1 MKVKVD
7 KIASSTR
14 NVPLSEEVEISSKIE
29 AKEGNLIVVKSLE
42 EKSIYGEIELIDGS
56 MSKISKGDMIV
67 GVLGER
73 KALKGFKGEVPQ
85 KLEVGDVVNVLNLG
99 GILGKCTSENHNFGT
114 SLKAEVQGTIVSSGR
129 PVNLRKN
136 AIEWKNHLEK
146 ISPIILVSGTC
157 MESGKTTVACE
168 IIRGLK
174 QKGYRIVGAKLT
186 GISCLKD
193 INKMVDYGALFSKI
207 FTDAGMPST
216 THVENVVVAAKGI
229 LSELSKKNPD
239 IIVAEL
245 GDGLL
250 GGYGVTSIL
259 KDDEIMNSVK
269 VHIFCATDPVGA
281 YGGKKIFEEL
291 ERNINIISGP
301 TTDNDVG
308 VECIEKELGVPAAN
322 AKRTPEKLVSLV
334 LDVIENGKN

>member
-1 MKVKVD
+1 
-7 KIASSTR
+7 
-14 NVPLSEEVEISSKIE
+14 
-29 AKEGNLIVVKSLE
+29 
-42 EKSIYGEIELIDGS
+42 
-56 MSKISKGDMIV
+56 MIV

-85 KLEVGDVVNVLNLG
+85 KLEVGDVINVLNLG
-99 GILGKCTSENHNFGT
+99 GILGKCTSENHYIGP
-114 SLKAEVQGTIVSSGR
+114 SLKAEVQGTIVSSGK
-129 PVNLRKN
+129 PVNLKKY
-136 AIEWKNHLEK
+136 AIEWKKHLET
-146 ISPIILVSGTC
+146 IPPIILVTGTS

-174 QKGYRIVGAKLT
+174 QKGYRVVGGKLT
-186 GISCLKD
+186 GISCLRD
-193 INKMVDYGALFSKI
+193 INKMIDFGALSSKI

-216 THVENVVVAAKGI
+216 TQVENVVVASKGV
-229 LSELSKKNPD
+229 LTELAKKNPD

-250 GGYGVTSIL
+250 GGYGVISIL
-259 KDDEIMNSVK
+259 KDEEIMKSVK

-291 ERNINIISGP
+291 GKNINIISGP

-308 VECIEKELGVPAAN
+308 IECIEKELGVPAAN

-334 LDVIENGKN
+334 LDVLKNGKN